1 MANRALALTMLVL
14 LMLVW
19 GTTYLSVKSVIQ
31 ETTPLML
38 ACLRFF
44 CASAVLVPL
53 ALMRGGLKA
62 LPKPLPLGTLLLMTL
77 CGYVFYFA
85 AFNYAM
91 VYTSAVQGALIQ
103 ALLPAAIATAAAL
116 FLRERPSARRIA
128 GIALSIIGVALVVGY
143 GHEDTDARNPILGGI
158 LMSSTVVAWAL
169 YTVLAKR
176 LAQTDQIVVTAFNM
190 LAAGV
195 LLIPLVL
202 IDLHGAPFPPLS
214 TTGWAHVVYLGLFA
228 SGAAFVVY
236 NLALRDLDASAV
248 GVWMNLVPLVGMAAA
263 VLFLGETLN
272 AWQIVGAA
280 VALAGMWLSS

>member
-19 GTTYLSVKSVIQ
+19 GTTYISTKSVIQ

-53 ALMRGGLKA
+53 AFMRGGFKA
-62 LPKPLPLGTLLLMTL
+62 LPKPLPIGTLLLMTL
-77 CGYVFYFA
+77 CGYVFYFT
-85 AFNYAM
+85 AFNYAL

-116 FLRERPSARRIA
+116 FLRERPPARRII
-128 GIALSIIGVALVVGY
+128 GIARSIAGVVLVVSY
-143 GHEDTDARNPILGGI
+143 GHADSNARNPILGGI
-158 LMSSTVVAWAL
+158 LMAGTVISWAM

-176 LAQTDQIVVTAFNM
+176 LANTDQIVVTAFNM
-190 LAAGV
+190 LSAGV
-195 LLIPLVL
+195 LMIPLVL
-202 IDLHGAPFPPLS
+202 VDLHGAPLPSLS
-214 TTGWAHVVYLGLFA
+214 TTAWAHVLYLGLFA

-236 NLALRDLDASAV
+236 NLSLRNLDASEV
-248 GVWMNLVPLVGMAAA
+248 GVWINLVPIVGMLAA

-272 AWQIVGAA
+272 PWQIVGAV

>member
-1 MANRALALTMLVL
+1 MANRAIALTMLVL

-19 GTTYLSVKSVIQ
+19 GTTYLSTKSVIG

-38 ACLRFF
+38 ACLRFL

-62 LPKPLPLGTLLLMTL
+62 LPKPFPLGTLLLMTL
-77 CGYVFYFA
+77 CGYVFYFV
-85 AFNYAM
+85 AFNYAL

-116 FLRERPSARRIA
+116 YLRERPSARRIA
-128 GIALSIIGVALVVGY
+128 GIALSIAGIVLVVSY
-143 GHEDTDARNPILGGI
+143 GNANADARNPLLGGI
-158 LMSSTVVAWAL
+158 LMMSTVVAWAI

-176 LAQTDQIVVTAFNM
+176 LAKADQIVVTAFST
-190 LAAGV
+190 LSAGI
-195 LLIPLVL
+195 LMIPLAL
-202 IDLHGAPFPPLS
+202 IDSHGAPFPSLS
-214 TTGWAHVVYLGLFA
+214 TTAWAHIAYLGLFA

-236 NLALRDLDASAV
+236 NLALRDLEASAV
-248 GVWMNLVPLVGMAAA
+248 GVYMNLIPIVGMVAA

-272 AWQIVGAA
+272 PWQIVGAA
-280 VALAGMWLSS
+280 VALLGMWLSS